1 MFFVPLVGSLHSRS
15 TVRQT
20 IASQK
25 LRYMG
30 WFWLLLLGVL
40 DSMVAVNVQVRI
52 KKVQKGGRPQERL
65 SVMQKVVNVLTQMP
79 EYTA

>member
-1 MFFVPLVGSLHSRS
+1 
-15 TVRQT
+15 
-20 IASQK
+20 
-25 LRYMG
+25 MG